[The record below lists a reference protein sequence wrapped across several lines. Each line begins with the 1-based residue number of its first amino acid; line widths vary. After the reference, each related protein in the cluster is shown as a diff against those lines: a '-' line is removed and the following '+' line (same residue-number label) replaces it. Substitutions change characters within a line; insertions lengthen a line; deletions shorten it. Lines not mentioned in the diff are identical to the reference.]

1 MIKLIDTF
9 NHTLISKH
17 FTLKYAIKAQRN
29 HLKAIK
35 KRYGNSSYI
44 TYALEN
50 EDGTEND
57 WELIDEIRMQLDSQ

>member
-9 NHTLISKH
+9 NNQLISKH
-17 FTLKYAIKAQRN
+17 KSLRNAIKAQRK

-35 KRYGNSSYI
+35 KRNGNSSYI

-57 WELIDEIRMQLDSQ
+57 WELIDEIRIQLDNE